1 MAFYKQTTDLDLG
14 ETSIENIFL
23 NDFLPMADGTS
34 VKVYLLAFKFSHDV
48 TEKPITN
55 DTLAK
60 HLNIPLSDVYRSW
73 DFWEKKG
80 IIKKIENEADYDIE
94 FLSLRQLI
102 AKGLYSQSKEV
113 KSQTKSNIN
122 RLEANKNPEIRK
134 MFYEI
139 DQVMRR
145 QLVPNERNVV
155 LEWIYTDNIQID
167 IVIAAFKFCV
177 ENKGVKHINYITSV
191 IRGWRDQGLVTLTL
205 LEEHFEKTQGNYK
218 FYKQIYRLM
227 GYANKLPSAG
237 DKEIMD
243 IWLND
248 FNLQIEFLTKVLTE
262 TSKKTSNINMNYM
275 HKVVETL
282 VKAKIITIEAYES
295 SLVKKETSNK
305 EGKSYTKKKNN
316 QFHNFEQR
324 TNKYT
329 NEELEKKLGIR
340 K

>member
-1 MAFYKQTTDLDLG
+1 MTFYKQTTDLDLG

-34 VKVYLLAFKFSHDV
+34 VKVYLLAFKFSQEV
-48 TEKPITN
+48 TDKIISN

-80 IIKKIENEADYDIE
+80 IIKKIENDQDYDIE
-94 FLSLRQLI
+94 FLSLRQLV
-102 AKGLYSQSKEV
+102 AKGLYSHTKEV
-113 KSQTKSNIN
+113 KSQTKDNIN
-122 RLEANKNPEIRK
+122 RIEASKSPEIRK

-145 QLVPNERNVV
+145 QLVPNERNIV
-155 LEWIYTDNIQID
+155 LEWVYTQNINID
-167 IVIAAFKFCV
+167 IIVAAFKFSV
-177 ENKGVKHINYITSV
+177 ETKNVKHINYVTSV
-191 IRGWRDQGLVTLTL
+191 VRGWQDSGLFTMEL
-205 LEEHFEKTQGNYK
+205 LEEHFEKTQGNYRS
-218 FYKQIYRLM
+218 YKSIYRLM

-248 FNLQIEFLTKVLTE
+248 FKLDMDFLTKVITE

-282 VKAKIITIEAYES
+282 FKEKITSLEAYEAS
-295 SLVKKETSNK
+295 NEKKETSK
-305 EGKSYTKKKNN
+305 EPKSYGKKKSN
-316 QFHNFEQR
+316 QFHNFDQR
-324 TNKYT
+324 TTKYT